1 MDTVLKIIQ
10 DCCEEVDPSLIT
22 EESRFLDDLELSS
35 LDFFSLISNT
45 AGGYH
50 FFKDARLRR
59 ITRYRGGPASR
70 PSGKGGIIPFTK
82 REYML

>member
-35 LDFFSLISNT
+35 LDFFSLISEIELEFNIHIT
-45 AGGYH
+45 ELEIQ
-50 FFKDARLRR
+50 RLV
-59 ITRYRGGPASR
+59 TVGDLLHVLQE
-70 PSGKGGIIPFTK
+70 KGV
-82 REYML
+82 

>member
-35 LDFFSLISNT
+35 LDFFSLITEIESEFNIHIT
-45 AGGYH
+45 ELEIQ
-50 FFKDARLRR
+50 RLVTVGDLLR
-59 ITRYRGGPASR
+59 ILQE
-70 PSGKGGIIPFTK
+70 KGV
-82 REYML
+82 

>member
-35 LDFFSLISNT
+35 LDFFSLISEIESEFNI
-45 AGGYH
+45 
-50 FFKDARLRR
+50 R
-59 ITRYRGGPASR
+59 ITELEIQRLVTVGDLLHVLQE
-70 PSGKGGIIPFTK
+70 KGV
-82 REYML
+82 

>member
-35 LDFFSLISNT
+35 LDFFSLISEIESEFNIHIT
-45 AGGYH
+45 ELEIQ
-50 FFKDARLRR
+50 RLVTVGDLLH
-59 ITRYRGGPASR
+59 ILQE
-70 PSGKGGIIPFTK
+70 KGV
-82 REYML
+82 

>member
-35 LDFFSLISNT
+35 LDFFSLISEIESEFNIHIT
-45 AGGYH
+45 ELEIQ
-50 FFKDARLRR
+50 RLVTVGDLLR
-59 ITRYRGGPASR
+59 ILQE
-70 PSGKGGIIPFTK
+70 KGV
-82 REYML
+82 

>member
-35 LDFFSLISNT
+35 LDFFSLISEIESEFNIHIT
-45 AGGYH
+45 ELEIQ
-50 FFKDARLRR
+50 RLV
-59 ITRYRGGPASR
+59 TVGDLLHVLQE
-70 PSGKGGIIPFTK
+70 KGV
-82 REYML
+82 

>member
-35 LDFFSLISNT
+35 LDFFSLISEIESEFNIHIT
-45 AGGYH
+45 ELEIQ
-50 FFKDARLRR
+50 RLV
-59 ITRYRGGPASR
+59 TVGDLLHVLQD
-70 PSGKGGIIPFTK
+70 KGV
-82 REYML
+82 